1 MGLQDRRGGWGPS
14 FASNLTLSFRVLIRP
29 YWPGQVYSLIKDTQI
44 DLDYKNQ
51 NVRGRQALKKGQSL
65 IFMYCSQH
73 FCTILRNLVY
83 CFCDMEFGVCASW
96 RSLVTNIKLDIDSLH
111 FGKKVRCYLDDM
123 VTLSNRWY
131 QGRPCR
137 PLPFP
142 PDRAH
147 TGTPHHQSWGNIWHR
162 GGRGW
167 RVRASLVRIAIFL
180 AIHIF
185 PQLTMSLLSRGRVT
199 NN

>member
-1 MGLQDRRGGWGPS
+1 MSSCIDLFKFPSQKQERKGGWGPS

-83 CFCDMEFGVCASW
+83 CFCAYPFLFSSLPMNRLFFAVSWPSFDRLSQSFNVDDINLINYCSYLSGTSKNCCWKKQILPWMGVLA
-96 RSLVTNIKLDIDSLH
+96 NYID
-111 FGKKVRCYLDDM
+111 
-123 VTLSNRWY
+123 
-131 QGRPCR
+131 
-137 PLPFP
+137 
-142 PDRAH
+142 
-147 TGTPHHQSWGNIWHR
+147 
-162 GGRGW
+162 
-167 RVRASLVRIAIFL
+167 
-180 AIHIF
+180 
-185 PQLTMSLLSRGRVT
+185 
-199 NN
+199 